1 MKLETI
7 IRQDVEYMPKQLAPG
22 ILYVSEK
29 YETAAHLCACGCGAK
44 IRTSLGPTEWV
55 VRPDTAG
62 PSLWPSVGNWQRP
75 CQSHYIIEN
84 GNIIWCGKWTS
95 GTGRRRS
102 IPRRDTPARL
112 LRRNVREEGWLEAI
126 LAHAQIIARNRV
138 ACRFKCDCIASPDSA
153 RSVSMGRINSYCVP
167 VKPRHSAPG
176 DDRGTSGFLA
186 RLRKQC

>member
-44 IRTSLGPTEWV
+44 IRTPLGPTEWV

-75 CQSHYIIEN
+75 CQSHYIIES
-84 GNIIWCGKWTS
+84 GNIIWCGKWTPEQVAA
-95 GTGRRRS
+95 GRFHEETRRRAFYNAMYAKKVGWKRFWLMLKS
-102 IPRRDTPARL
+102 L
-112 LRRNVREEGWLEAI
+112 LGI
-126 LAHAQIIARNRV
+126 
-138 ACRFKCDCIASPDSA
+138 K
-153 RSVSMGRINSYCVP
+153 
-167 VKPRHSAPG
+167 
-176 DDRGTSGFLA
+176 
-186 RLRKQC
+186 